1 MAHLNQIAMSVT
13 DLRRTHAWYRE
24 VFGFIPAGGTSA
36 FKGYLAEKVQ
46 GVKGVASTCWWL
58 LDQQDYF
65 QLELFEFE
73 RPAVRPLPADWRLCD
88 IGYGMVGMHVGDFD
102 TVLQRVS
109 EQGSELMSDPMGEA
123 GARRVCVRDPEGV
136 LLEIMEDDVL
146 AATAGAPVRDAVA
159 VVTRSITVSV
169 ADLDKSR
176 SFFVDMLELEEVH
189 DLCLHT
195 EAHEALWGLPGAQ
208 RQTLLL
214 RAGDVLVELVEYSDP
229 LGRKQ
234 AQDYRISDQGLL
246 NIALGF
252 RSRKEFERIY
262 QRCLQGGVSGNWRPL
277 RLGAWSVVYVN
288 DEQGF
293 SVELLHVQKW
303 YDRHMGFKP
312 KPAPVYKRSKNMK
325 GWKTAVITGGG
336 SGIGLRLAEM
346 LVREGTSVGIID
358 RSDSAQAREIL
369 EALARQQV
377 ATQVE
382 FFQADVTDAAAL
394 ERAVNAAAEGLGVPD
409 VAINCAGIQVAKPF
423 AELTAEEFER
433 VININL
439 CGSRNFAAAVLP
451 RMQSGAQLALMAS
464 LAGLVPS
471 HSYAA
476 YNASK
481 FGVIGLAGALRLEY
495 IAKGIEV
502 SVICPPEVDT
512 PMVAEERK
520 TLPAVA
526 VKLKETAG
534 TMELQPACDEIMKQ
548 LRARRVTII
557 PSFRARAVVWV
568 ARVFPGL
575 MRKLSERIVLATAEE
590 TGRSSA

>member
-24 VFGFIPAGGTSA
+24 VFGFVPAGGTSA

-46 GVKGVASTCWWL
+46 GVKGAASTCWWL

-88 IGYGMVGMHVGDFD
+88 IGYGMVGLHVVDFD
-102 TVLQRVS
+102 AVLQRLS
-109 EQGSELMSDPMGEA
+109 EQGSEPMSEPMGEA
-123 GARRVCVRDPEGV
+123 GGRRVCVRDPEGV

-146 AATAGAPVRDAVA
+146 ASSAGSPIRGSVP

-169 ADLDKSR
+169 ADLNKSR
-176 SFFVDMLELEEVH
+176 SFFVGALELEEVS
-189 DLCLHT
+189 DLCLHN
-195 EAHEALWGLPGAQ
+195 ESHEALWGLPGAQ
-208 RQTLLL
+208 REVLLV
-214 RAGDVLVELVEYSDP
+214 RAGDVLVELVQYSDP
-229 LGRKQ
+229 IGCKR
-234 AQDYRISDQGLL
+234 APDYRISDQGLL

-262 QRCLQGGVSGNWRPL
+262 QRCLQAGITGNWRPL

-293 SVELLHVQKW
+293 SVELLHVQSW
-303 YDRHMGFKP
+303 YDGRMGFKP
-312 KPAPVYKRSKNMK
+312 KPAPAYKRSTHMKN
-325 GWKTAVITGGG
+325 WDRALITGGG
-336 SGIGLRLAEM
+336 SGIGLQMAKMLLA
-346 LVREGTSVGIID
+346 EGTSVGIID
-358 RSDSAQAREIL
+358 RSNSEQAREAL
-369 EALARQQV
+369 EALAQQQ
-377 ATQVE
+377 ANARVE
-382 FFQADVTDAAAL
+382 FFQADVSDD
-394 ERAVNAAAEGLGVPD
+394 EGLQQAVSAAVESLGAPD
-409 VAINCAGIQVAKPF
+409 VAINCAGVQVAKPF

-433 VININL
+433 VVTINL

-451 RMQSGAQLALMAS
+451 SMQSGAQLALVAS

-512 PMVAEERK
+512 PMVTEERK
-520 TLPAVA
+520 TLPPVA

-534 TMELQPACDEIMKQ
+534 TMELVPACDEIMKQ

-575 MRKLSERIVLATAEE
+575 MRWLSERIVLATP
-590 TGRSSA
+590 